1 MRGQNCVCVCV
12 WDGGGSGG
20 VGVFHIGRLSAEGIH
35 CWGGEG
41 GHKINVFAIFS
52 GLCYYFSLI
61 LHRIA
66 AWDNVKHLV
75 KLKSQ
80 QNVL

>member
-1 MRGQNCVCVCV
+1 MCVCVCGM
-12 WDGGGSGG
+12 GGGGEW
-20 VGVFHIGRLSAEGIH
+20 GRGCIPYRQVICRRDSLL
-35 CWGGEG
+35 GGEG